1 MTVTGFSLAELRA
14 AYAALQE
21 GTFTTTTRSEP
32 AANTPRDGAVTATL
46 STTAAVAVVG
56 VAGGVGATVV
66 ALAVAEALGASRLV
80 EFSAP
85 GLSGLAAASS
95 AELGTRQGWI
105 IGSRGGVQLQRRA
118 DPGAVMLPASEAD
131 GLTVMDLGLWPDD
144 LAATRPGVL
153 VAVAACS
160 VPSVRRLEAR
170 LDQLESSFDVVPVI
184 TAVTGRSLPKPVCGV
199 LGPSIRRATA
209 AGRLVLV
216 PECSSLRVGGV
227 TADPLPRR
235 LQSAVGVIASRVKEL
250 S

>member
-1 MTVTGFSLAELRA
+1 MTVAGFSLAELRA

-21 GTFTTTTRSEP
+21 GTFSTGSEP
-32 AANTPRDGAVTATL
+32 AAIIPADRAATSTLRPAVL
-46 STTAAVAVVG
+46 GVVG

-105 IGSRGGVQLQRRA
+105 IGSRGGLQLQRRA
-118 DPGAVMLPASEAD
+118 NQDAVMLAPSEAD
-131 GLTVMDLGLWPDD
+131 GLTVMDLGLWPED
-144 LAATRPGVL
+144 LAGTEVGVL

-170 LDQLESSFDVVPVI
+170 LDQLQSSIEVVPVI
-184 TAVTGRSLPKPVCGV
+184 TTVAGRSLPKPVGGV
-199 LGPSIRRATA
+199 LGPSLRRAAA

-216 PECSSLRVGGV
+216 PECSGLRVGGV
-227 TADPLPRR
+227 TAGPLPGR
-235 LQSAVGVIASRVKEL
+235 LQSAVGVIASCVKEL

>member
-1 MTVTGFSLAELRA
+1 MTVAGFSLAELRA

-21 GTFTTTTRSEP
+21 GTFTTGREP
-32 AANTPRDGAVTATL
+32 AATMPTDRAATSTLRPAV
-46 STTAAVAVVG
+46 VGVVG

-80 EFSAP
+80 ELSPP

-105 IGSRGGVQLQRRA
+105 IGSRGGLQLERRA
-118 DPGAVMLPASEAD
+118 APGAVMPIPSEAD
-131 GLTVMDLGLWPDD
+131 ELTVMDLGLWPDN
-144 LAATRPGVL
+144 LAGTEVKVL

-170 LDQLESSFDVVPVI
+170 LDQIKSSVQVVPVI
-184 TAVTGRSLPKPVCGV
+184 TAVAGRSLPKPVGGV
-199 LGPSIRRATA
+199 LGPTLRGA
-209 AGRLVLV
+209 AVSGRLVLV
-216 PECSSLRVGGV
+216 PECSGLRVGGV
-227 TADPLPRR
+227 TAGPLPGR
-235 LQSAVGVIASRVKEL
+235 LQSAAGVIASCVKEL

>member
-1 MTVTGFSLAELRA
+1 M
-14 AYAALQE
+14 
-21 GTFTTTTRSEP
+21 
-32 AANTPRDGAVTATL
+32 
-46 STTAAVAVVG
+46 VAVVG

-95 AELGTRQGWI
+95 VELGTRQGWI
-105 IGSRGGVQLQRRA
+105 IGSRGGVQLQRLA
-118 DPGAVMLPASEAD
+118 SSDAVMLAASEAD

-144 LAATRPGVL
+144 LAGTRPGVL

-170 LDQLESSFDVVPVI
+170 LDQLKSSVQVVPVI
-184 TAVTGRSLPKPVCGV
+184 TAVPGRSLPKPVGGV
-199 LGPSIRRATA
+199 LGPSIRRSAA

-227 TADPLPRR
+227 TVDPLPRR
-235 LQSAVGVIASRVKEL
+235 LQSAAGVIASRVKEL